1 MGKYGSGD
9 KTQAIGIVDSYAFH
23 EDGSVP
29 TLPEGLKT
37 LEHRAGMVVVVV
49 GILFGLIVA
58 RGREE
63 SLTTARAGRGRM
75 GTQQPRRPQLQASMG
90 V

>member
-9 KTQAIGIVDSYAFH
+9 KTQPIGIVVSYAFR

-37 LEHRAGMVVVVV
+37 LEHRAGIVVVVV
-49 GILFGLIVA
+49 AVGVLFGLIVA
-58 RGREE
+58 PRHRGI
-63 SLTTARAGRGRM
+63 SDNCL
-75 GTQQPRRPQLQASMG
+75 RRKGAHGDAAAEAAAATS
-90 V
+90 